1 LFKIIRSLN
10 KDVNLMNLDDTIVAI
25 STAIGEG
32 GIGIVRI
39 TGEDSLD
46 ILNKVF
52 SNIKDR
58 DTMDMKSFTMRY
70 GYIFD
75 NETNEKIDEVI
86 VSYMK
91 APNTYT
97 KEDVV
102 EINCHGGVV
111 AVRKV
116 LALIL
121 KMGARLAEPGEFT
134 KRAFL
139 NGRIDLSQAEAVIDL
154 IRAKTDESM
163 KVALEQSDGKLSNM
177 VRALMDMLLGMLA
190 HVEAAVAF
198 PEDDIENIVNDEMI
212 ENGLKLQVEIDSLIE
227 SAQTGKIL
235 REGLS
240 TIIVGKPNVGKSS
253 LLNEL
258 LQEKRAIVT
267 DIPGTT
273 RDAIEEYINIKGIPV
288 KIVDTAGIRSTQD
301 LVESIGVEKSKEYIE
316 KSDLVIFMIDNNRPI
331 EDEDEEIIK
340 IIQGKRAIVVVNKT
354 DLPKFVDIEYVK
366 SKLEKVPFIFTS
378 INTGGVEMIKDKIAE
393 MVFEGK
399 IMPKDISVTNVRHRD
414 ALIRAR
420 ESVQRGI
427 ETIRSG
433 LPLDFA
439 GIDFKDGYLSLGE
452 ITGDTVEEDII
463 DRIFADFCIGK

>member
-1 LFKIIRSLN
+1 
-10 KDVNLMNLDDTIVAI
+10 MNLDDTIVAI

>member
-1 LFKIIRSLN
+1 
-10 KDVNLMNLDDTIVAI
+10 M
-25 STAIGEG
+25 E
-32 GIGIVRI
+32 
-39 TGEDSLD
+39 
-46 ILNKVF
+46 
-52 SNIKDR
+52 
-58 DTMDMKSFTMRY
+58 MKSFTIRY
-70 GYIFD
+70 GHIID

-102 EINCHGGVV
+102 EVNCHGGVV
-111 AVRKV
+111 AVRRV
-116 LALIL
+116 LSLVL
-121 KMGARLAEPGEFT
+121 KNGARLAEPGEFT

-163 KVALEQSDGKLSNM
+163 KIALELSEGKLSKK
-177 VRALMDMLLGMLA
+177 VKVLMDRLLGMLA

-212 ENGLKLQVEIDSLIE
+212 ENGKKIINEIDLLIQ
-227 SAQTGKIL
+227 SARTGKIL
-235 REGLS
+235 REGLN

-288 KIVDTAGIRSTQD
+288 KLVDTAGIRSTHD
-301 LVESIGVEKSKEYIE
+301 VVESIGVEKSKEYIE

-340 IIQGKRAIVVVNKT
+340 IIIGKKVIVVVNKT
-354 DLPKFVDIEYVK
+354 DLPKLVDIEYVK
-366 SKLEKVPFIFTS
+366 SKLDNTPFIFTS
-378 INTGGVEMIKDKIAE
+378 INTENGIELIKDKIAD
-393 MVFEGK
+393 MVFEGHIK
-399 IMPKDISVTNVRHRD
+399 PKDISVTNVRHRD
-414 ALIRAR
+414 ALVKAR

-427 ETIRSG
+427 DTIVSG

-439 GIDFKDGYLSLGE
+439 GIDFKDAYLRLGE

-463 DRIFADFCIGK
+463 DRIFTDFCIGK